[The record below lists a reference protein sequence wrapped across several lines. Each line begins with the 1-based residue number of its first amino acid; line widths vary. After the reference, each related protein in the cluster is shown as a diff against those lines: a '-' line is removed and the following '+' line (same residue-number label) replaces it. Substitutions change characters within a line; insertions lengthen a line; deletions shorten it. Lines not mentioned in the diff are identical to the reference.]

1 MRFFLYEK
9 QLAMKSDMVNRLL
22 EEVLDGAAYDG
33 ILGSPDEFEYRNK
46 MEFSFGDEVL
56 DGPLT
61 LGLHKRATTYTVLD
75 ADSCRLVHEDIRKI
89 VRATLDYC
97 KENNLPKYNKRIH
110 QGFLRFLLVRRSQ
123 TTGELL
129 VYLITSSQ
137 MQHDF
142 SAWADRL
149 RKLEISG
156 TFAGI
161 FHAEDDKMAD
171 AVNVD
176 VLHTLYGKDYFYE
189 ELLGLKFKVTAF
201 SFFQTNTQGAEVL
214 YDAVRRYVTGKIPE
228 GGLFAHEAETDID
241 SVADMDS
248 ADEQIAGADNVEFA
262 HKIDS
267 VREIWT
273 AKNQLNGAGTDTEI
287 SVNSLSAGEE
297 TDGTTQAPQ
306 RDAEAVHAPILYD
319 LYSGTGTIGQMLSP
333 VAGHVY
339 GVELIPEAVKAAEEN
354 AALNDITNCTFIV
367 GDVLEKL
374 QEIEERPDYIILD
387 PPREGVN
394 PRALSQIIEYGVGEM
409 VYISCKASSFK
420 KDMAMLREHGWR
432 VKRWCLVD
440 MFPQTMHVETVCL
453 LSKLSGAKHHISVQV
468 DMDEMNLT
476 AAESKA
482 TYQEIQEWVQE
493 KYGFNVSHLNISQ
506 VKRKHGIIE
515 RENYNKPKS
524 EDSRQPGCPEEKE
537 RAIEDAMKRFQ
548 MI

>member
-1 MRFFLYEK
+1 MLKRKDIAEGVIEKVDYPNRGRIYTEEGQKVTVKNTIPGQKIRFRVFKKHKDRVEGNLLELLEKSPLESREKVCEIFPDCGGCLCQTMPYEK

-142 SAWADRL
+142 STWADRL

-176 VLHTLYGKDYFYE
+176 VLHMLYGKDYFYE

-228 GGLFAHEAETDID
+228 GGRFAHEADTV
-241 SVADMDS
+241 SKVGF
-248 ADEQIAGADNVEFA
+248 EQEDDTVSNVEFA

-440 MFPQTMHVETVCL
+440 MFPQTMHVETVVL
-453 LSKLSGAKHHISVQV
+453 
-468 DMDEMNLT
+468 MTRNT
-476 AAESKA
+476 
-482 TYQEIQEWVQE
+482 
-493 KYGFNVSHLNISQ
+493 
-506 VKRKHGIIE
+506 
-515 RENYNKPKS
+515 
-524 EDSRQPGCPEEKE
+524 
-537 RAIEDAMKRFQ
+537 
-548 MI
+548 

>member
-1 MRFFLYEK
+1 MLKRKDIAEGVIEKVDYPNRGRIYTEEGQKVTVKNTIPGQKIRFRVFKKHKDRVEGNLLELLEKSPLESREKVCEIFPDCGGCLCQTMPYEK

-142 SAWADRL
+142 STWADRL

-176 VLHTLYGKDYFYE
+176 VLHMLYGKDYFYE

-228 GGLFAHEAETDID
+228 GGRFAHEADTV
-241 SVADMDS
+241 SKVGF
-248 ADEQIAGADNVEFA
+248 EQEDDTVSNVEFA

-273 AKNQLNGAGTDTEI
+273 AKNQLNGAGTD
-287 SVNSLSAGEE
+287 
-297 TDGTTQAPQ
+297 TTQAPQ

-354 AALNDITNCTFIV
+354 AALNDITNCTFIA

-468 DMDEMNLT
+468 DMDDRSIWM
-476 AAESKA
+476 
-482 TYQEIQEWVQE
+482 
-493 KYGFNVSHLNISQ
+493 
-506 VKRKHGIIE
+506 R
-515 RENYNKPKS
+515 
-524 EDSRQPGCPEEKE
+524 
-537 RAIEDAMKRFQ
+537 
-548 MI
+548 